1 MVSPRRDSWFR
12 KWACADH
19 LDGLTGLRQFGAPYE
34 PHPVT
39 AGRSAYPS
47 SPASGTCEHANGG
60 DGPRRNKRPP
70 ASLRRTQF
78 RTDASKVWR
87 CRFRFLAPRRSL
99 SRRFGVP
106 SPQRPRRA
114 VVPPNDTA
122 STVFPQDSQRRRSSL
137 HRHYLRTCND
147 CGFHWNLTRCAEE
160 NDVASE
166 ELTRL
171 GTRYAG

>member
-1 MVSPRRDSWFR
+1 MVFASKGYWFR
-12 KWACADH
+12 RWACADH
-19 LDGLTGLRQFGAPYE
+19 LDGLTGSRQFGAPYE

-87 CRFRFLAPRRSL
+87 CRFCFPAPRRQPESPVRRPLTTTAATSSSAGQRHRVNSL
-99 SRRFGVP
+99 PAGFATTTIIA
-106 SPQRPRRA
+106 SPALPTDLQ
-114 VVPPNDTA
+114 
-122 STVFPQDSQRRRSSL
+122 
-137 HRHYLRTCND
+137 
-147 CGFHWNLTRCAEE
+147 
-160 NDVASE
+160 
-166 ELTRL
+166 
-171 GTRYAG
+171 